1 VTKKFKTFYGDP
13 AWTYE
18 TWSDEGKDRSPEQHY
33 ECMTLDQIKAMPVA
47 DLAEDDSAC
56 VLWCCDPLLD
66 KGFEVLKAWD
76 FTFKT
81 VCFYYVKVTRHFNPV
96 TGMGYWTRANPEIAL
111 LGTRGNPKRLSKG
124 VQRLIFECDYSE
136 KVILAPRTLHSEKPH
151 EAYRRIERLFDGP
164 YLELFARHARP
175 GWHQWGNEVG
185 KTGGIPNIIQIPGY
199 PAKAFHTAN
208 DNSLFGGTDV
218 A

>member
-1 VTKKFKTFYGDP
+1 VRFPLIYGDP

-185 KTGGIPNIIQIPGY
+185 KTGGIPNIIHMPGY
-199 PAKAFHTAN
+199 PAKAAAN
-208 DNSLFGGTDV
+208 TNNLFGEHHV